1 MTTTNPEGNEEIE
14 SFTRQL
20 HVKCKILLLYTKRT
34 DVVEQQDEPQAYV
47 QDSLRSAPAQSFQE
61 HVLQVSFTHSGRLKD
76 PHEGCISDISNCETF
91 IDSFPV
97 GLLYFLGSKFSLL
110 KTLFKCCIFN
120 TFFLFFYQH
129 LICFSISLYFP
140 KLYLLFSLS
149 PCICLLG
156 IFLVFITF

>member
-120 TFFLFFYQH
+120 TFFLFF
-129 LICFSISLYFP
+129 LP
-140 KLYLLFSLS
+140 TPYLLFYF
-149 PCICLLG
+149 P
-156 IFLVFITF
+156 VFPKTLFAFFT